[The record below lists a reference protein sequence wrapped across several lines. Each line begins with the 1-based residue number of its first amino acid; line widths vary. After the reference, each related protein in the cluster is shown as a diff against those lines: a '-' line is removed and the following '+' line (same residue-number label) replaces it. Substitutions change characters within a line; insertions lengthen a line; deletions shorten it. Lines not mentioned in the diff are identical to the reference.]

1 MALNLS
7 KIVSGAV
14 KTASKLTVSLQAI
27 VTWKAW
33 TGNDQRGKNTYAT
46 YSIRALVEQ
55 EVKTQIDQS
64 TGQAIQTQAK
74 ITILDPLPVVAALS
88 GFWRTNPV
96 DNRDILILP
105 DGTTGPAYRPGG
117 FVNPDTNK
125 PFLMEVWMGSQGR

>member
-14 KTASKLTVSLQAI
+14 KTASKVTGSLQATI
-27 VTWKAW
+27 TWKAW
-33 TGNDQRGKNTYAT
+33 TGSDQRGRAT
-46 YSIRALVEQ
+46 YTTNSIRALVEQ
-55 EVKTQIDQS
+55 EVKTQLDQT

-74 ITILDPLPVVAALS
+74 ITILDPLPVVTTTS
-88 GFWRTNPV
+88 GFTRINPI

-117 FVNPDTNK
+117 FVNPDTDK
-125 PFLMEVWMGSQGR
+125 PFLMEVWMGSQAR

>member
-14 KTASKLTVSLQAI
+14 KTASKLTVSLQANVI
-27 VTWKAW
+27 WKAW
-33 TGNDQRGKNTYAT
+33 IGNDQRGKNTYT
-46 YSIRALVEQ
+46 TNTIKALVEQ

-74 ITILDPLPVVAALS
+74 IVILDPLPVVSALS
-88 GFWRTNPV
+88 GFSRTNPI

-105 DGTTGPAYRPGG
+105 DGTTGPAYKPGG

-125 PFLMEVWMGSQGR
+125 PFLMEVWMGANTR

>member
-14 KTASKLTVSLQAI
+14 KTASKLTLSLQAD

-33 TGNDQRGKNTYAT
+33 TGNDQRGRNTYMT
-46 YSIRALVEQ
+46 NTIRALVEQ
-55 EVKTQIDQS
+55 EIKTQIDQS

-74 ITILDPLPVVAALS
+74 ITILDPLPVVSALS
-88 GFWRTNPV
+88 GFERTNPI

-117 FVNPDTNK
+117 FVNPDTDK
-125 PFLMEVWMGSQGR
+125 PFLLEVWMGANTR